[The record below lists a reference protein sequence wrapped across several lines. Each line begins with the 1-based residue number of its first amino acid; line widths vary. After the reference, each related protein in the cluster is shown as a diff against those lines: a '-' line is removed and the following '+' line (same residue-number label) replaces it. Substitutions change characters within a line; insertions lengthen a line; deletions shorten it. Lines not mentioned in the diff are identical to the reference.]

1 MIYSKILLGVIFV
14 CGGVF
19 VFAALKKNFPLM
31 RIVQPFLTI
40 LIIVIAALALLTP
53 GHHLLYVQL
62 VMLGLIFSLAG
73 DCYMIDIHDNTTFV
87 QGVFFYWAG
96 LIVYSVIF
104 TGLTGF
110 ELWEL
115 GVFVLL
121 LIVTAITTALFFW
134 KGMGNLKV
142 PIIIYAVTWC
152 YLLSQTLTIFWSA
165 GDFFSSTQKWL
176 IAGGT
181 ALYFISDLDLSFHK
195 FNEKYISKTYW
206 LGPLIYW
213 TGQTLI
219 ALNCSYPGS

>member
-1 MIYSKILLGVIFV
+1 MIYSKILLGVIFI

-19 VFAALKKNFPLM
+19 TYATLKKDLRLV
-31 RIVQPFLTI
+31 RIVQPFVTI

-53 GHHLLYVQL
+53 GHHLLYIQL

-73 DCYMIDIHDNTTFV
+73 DCYMIDIHNNVTFL

-104 TGLTGF
+104 TWLTGF
-110 ELWEL
+110 KLWEL
-115 GVFVLL
+115 GVFAL
-121 LIVTAITTALFFW
+121 LIIVSAITTAIFFW
-134 KGMGNLKV
+134 KGMGKLKV
-142 PIIIYAVTWC
+142 PIIIYAITWC
-152 YLLSQTLTIFWSA
+152 YLLSQTLTIFWSG

-181 ALYFISDLDLSFHK
+181 ALYFISDLTLSFHK
-195 FNEKYISKTYW
+195 FNEKYIPKTYW

-213 TGQTLI
+213 AGQTLI
-219 ALNCSYPGS
+219 ALNCSHAGS